1 MSMKVIFIDDI
12 VDQLLFISIRFDEQN
27 NLTWGTLYM
36 ISIIVAVSKN
46 YVIGNNG
53 TIPWSIKGEQTRF
66 RELTTG
72 KTIIMGRNSFD
83 EIGNPLPNRKTI
95 LISGSKTVTADDCIT
110 VTSLEEALRHT
121 KEEEEVFIA
130 GGGRVYQEALP
141 FTDRIYLT
149 IIDKIIE
156 GDVYFPQ
163 IDTSSFQKIYEQRV
177 EGEIPY
183 TYYTYE
189 KIMKNTPS

>member
-1 MSMKVIFIDDI
+1 
-12 VDQLLFISIRFDEQN
+12 
-27 NLTWGTLYM
+27 M

-53 TIPWSIKGEQTRF
+53 IIPWNIKGEQTRF

-95 LISGSKTVTADDCIT
+95 LISRSKTVTTDSCIT
-110 VTSLEEALRHT
+110 VTSLEEALRLA

-149 IIDKIIE
+149 IIDKVVE
-156 GDVYFPQ
+156 GDVYFPK
-163 IDTSSFQKIYEQRV
+163 IDTSIFLKTYEQQV
-177 EGEIPY
+177 PGEIPY

-189 KIMKNTPS
+189 RINKNTTKINSIGITF